1 MGRLETTSIKTPL
14 FKVFM
19 ADSVMDSLQRTLFS
33 GYIAEGENVKRLTRL
48 VSEFIENPRT
58 VLVNSCTSALTLAFR
73 LAGVGPGTE
82 VITTPLTS
90 VAGNTPIL
98 ELGAVPVWVD
108 SDPDTGMV
116 DPNDIEHLI
125 TEGTRAICVLHKE
138 GDPARLSE
146 ILPIARKHGLKV
158 VEDAAHAFGSRYRG
172 AGIGTHGDYVC
183 FSFQA
188 IKHMTTGD
196 GGALA
201 CKSEEDYLKARKLKW
216 FGVDHDNPQGGDLW
230 LQDVPEWG
238 YKANLNDVAAA
249 IGLENM
255 QHVKMLNE
263 QFHRNGLLYGELL
276 NEIPGL
282 KLVKRDLENDYSIY
296 WAYCVIVENRESLI
310 RKLAEDGV
318 AAAQIHPR
326 NDLYSMFS
334 MSKRPLP
341 NIDYFAARELSLP
354 CGWWVSEQ
362 EVERICGVIK
372 QGW

>member
-1 MGRLETTSIKTPL
+1 
-14 FKVFM
+14 
-19 ADSVMDSLQRTLFS
+19 MDSLERTLLS

-90 VAGNTPIL
+90 VATNAPIL
-98 ELGAVPVWVD
+98 GLSAVPVWVD

-125 TEGTRAICVLHKE
+125 TERTRAICVLHKE

-146 ILPIARKHGLKV
+146 ILPTARKYGLKV

-172 AGIGTHGDYVC
+172 ASIGNHGDYIC

-201 CKSEEDYLKARKLKW
+201 CKSEEDYLRARKLKW
-216 FGVDHDNPQGGDLW
+216 FGVDHDNPEGGNPW
-230 LQDVPEWG
+230 LQDVAEWG

-249 IGLENM
+249 IGLENIK
-255 QHVKMLNE
+255 HVERLNE
-263 QFHRNGLLYGELL
+263 RFHRNGMLYCELL
-276 NEIPGL
+276 KDTPGL
-282 KLVKRDLENDYSIY
+282 KLVKRDLKNDHSIF
-296 WAYCVIVENRESLI
+296 WAYCVIVEDREALI
-310 RKLAEDGV
+310 RKLAAEGI

-326 NDLYSMFS
+326 NDVWSMFAA
-334 MSKRPLP
+334 SKRDLP
-341 NIDYFAARELSLP
+341 NVDYFAARELSLP
-354 CGWWVSEQ
+354 CGWWVSDE
-362 EVERICGVIK
+362 EVERICGVIR